1 MAAMID
7 LASEPDAA
15 SRPAEQDGAGL
26 PRRGARQP
34 TPLRRRRPGVGRA
47 AMRLLFRLAVV
58 LSLTALAWGGYEYW
72 LAMQPPPAPEISGV
86 VEADEVVV
94 SSEIAGRIVTLTVA
108 EGQRVAA
115 GAELGRLD
123 DARLKLQMSMVDV
136 ATQRQL
142 ALEADRYVLRAPRPG
157 QVTRLVARVGEMTMP
172 GQPVLVIAD
181 LAEVKANLYVPVR
194 KLGTVRVGQVVTL
207 TADPYPGRT
216 FPAVVTSVNPKAE
229 YTPRNVQ
236 SQRDRLNLVFGVT
249 VRIAN
254 PDGALLPGLPV
265 QATIVADDPVD

>member
-1 MAAMID
+1 V
-7 LASEPDAA
+7 L
-15 SRPAEQDGAGL
+15 
-26 PRRGARQP
+26 
-34 TPLRRRRPGVGRA
+34 RA
-47 AMRLLFRLAVV
+47 AMRLLFRLVV
-58 LSLTALAWGGYEYW
+58 GLCLAALAWVGYEYW
-72 LAMQPPPAPEISGV
+72 LATQPPEPEISGV
-86 VEADEVVV
+86 VEADDVVV

-142 ALEADRYVLRAPRPG
+142 ALEADRYLLRAPRAG
-157 QVTRLVARVGEMTMP
+157 QVTRVVARVGEMTMP

-194 KLGTVRVGQVVTL
+194 KLGSVRVGQVVAL

-216 FPAVVTSVNPKAE
+216 FSAVVTSVSPKAE

-249 VRIAN
+249 VRIDN
-254 PDGALLPGLPV
+254 HDGALLPGLPV
-265 QATIVADDPVD
+265 QAAIAANDAVD